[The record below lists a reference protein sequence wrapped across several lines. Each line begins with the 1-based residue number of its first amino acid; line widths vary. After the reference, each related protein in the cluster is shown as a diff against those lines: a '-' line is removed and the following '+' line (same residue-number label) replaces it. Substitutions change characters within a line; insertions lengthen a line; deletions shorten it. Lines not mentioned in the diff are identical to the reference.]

1 MEIKIINKSHHP
13 LPEYSTANS
22 SGMDLRAFIHEKV
35 VLKPLERVIIPT
47 GLFIELPVGYEAQ
60 IRPRSGLALKYGITV
75 LNTPGTIDNDYRG
88 EIKVILI
95 NLSDETYE
103 IYDGDRICQ
112 MIVSK
117 YEKVVLIEKSNLNN
131 TFRGDGG
138 FGHTGRD

>member
-1 MEIKIINKSHHP
+1 M
-13 LPEYSTANS
+13 
-22 SGMDLRAFIHEKV
+22 
-35 VLKPLERVIIPT
+35 
-47 GLFIELPVGYEAQ
+47 
-60 IRPRSGLALKYGITV
+60 
-75 LNTPGTIDNDYRG
+75 
-88 EIKVILI
+88 ILI